1 MINILLIIIIF
12 IMYDYFNSLK
22 KINKKLLENTLNKN
36 NIILKYKT
44 NHGNKTNNIKPPRR
58 SYINIRTRGEPA
70 NYTQVG
76 LLHHNNEVMHLY
88 GRQKYRGSSQ
98 WEYFAVGKD
107 GNTIQ
112 SKYPIKIKGDKEIE
126 DGSSINLDYLNKTYK
141 VKLYEYEDIRYL
153 ENI

>member
-12 IMYDYFNSLK
+12 IIYDYFKSLK
-22 KINKKLLENTLNKN
+22 KINKKLIDYTINNKN
-36 NIILKYKT
+36 IKQIAT
-44 NHGNKTNNIKPPRR
+44 PVVNKNFIEPPTRKH
-58 SYINIRTRGEPA
+58 INIRTRGDPA
-70 NYTQVG
+70 NYIQVG
-76 LLHHNNEVMHLY
+76 LLHHDNEVLHLY

-107 GNTIQ
+107 GNTTQ

-126 DGSSINLDYLNKTYK
+126 ADSTVTIDYLNKTYK
-141 VKLYEYEDIRYL
+141 VNLYEYEDIRYL